1 MAEELRK
8 SVFNEELITHLS
20 DTFSREMSS
29 FDQKA
34 FRELVFQQDWE
45 DLGLKERM
53 RRITLSMHEVLPAD
67 YEEALHILYK
77 AAPTVGG
84 LQGTVFPDYVELYGL
99 NAWEAS
105 IKALAFFTPFSTSE
119 FGVRPFLI
127 QDQKRMLQ
135 QMIEWAGD
143 ENHHIRRL
151 ASEGSRPRL
160 PWGQSVPALKQ
171 DPKQTLP
178 ILEQLKRDE
187 SLYVRKSVANHLN
200 DISYIEKDWMLDVM
214 KSWYG
219 KDAKTDWIVKHACRS
234 LLKKGDSEALSLFG
248 YGDDPGVIVTG
259 LGLHPHTIT
268 IGDSIDFSFELSVEK
283 TMPLRIEYGIH
294 YVKAKGNR
302 TQKVFMLK
310 NVQAKAGQTLTVIK
324 KHAFKDLSTRK
335 HYSGTHTLS
344 VIVNGVVKAEADF
357 VIE

>member
-34 FRELVFQQDWE
+34 FHELVFQQDWE
-45 DLGLKERM
+45 DLALKERM
-53 RRITLSMHEVLPAD
+53 RRITFSMHEVLPDD

-99 NAWEAS
+99 NDWEAS

-119 FGVRPFLI
+119 FAVRPFLI

-283 TMPLRIEYGIH
+283 PMPLRIEYGIH

-310 NVQAKAGQTLTVIK
+310 NVQAKAGQTLTVTK
-324 KHAFKDLSTRK
+324 KHGFKDLSTRK

>member
-34 FRELVFQQDWE
+34 FHELVFQQDWE
-45 DLGLKERM
+45 NLALKERM

-99 NAWEAS
+99 NDWEAS

-119 FGVRPFLI
+119 FAVRPFLI

-283 TMPLRIEYGIH
+283 PMPLRIEYGIH

-310 NVQAKAGQTLTVIK
+310 NVQAKAGQTLTVTK
-324 KHAFKDLSTRK
+324 KHGFKDLSTRK

>member
-34 FRELVFQQDWE
+34 FHELVFQQDWE
-45 DLGLKERM
+45 DLALKERM

-99 NAWEAS
+99 NDWEAS

-119 FGVRPFLI
+119 FAVRPFLI

-219 KDAKTDWIVKHACRS
+219 KDVKTDWIVKHACRS

-248 YGDDPGVIVTG
+248 YGDDPGVTVTG

-283 TMPLRIEYGIH
+283 PMPLRIEYGIH

-310 NVQAKAGQTLTVIK
+310 NVQAKAGQTLTVTK
-324 KHAFKDLSTRK
+324 KHGFKDLSTRK

>member
-20 DTFSREMSS
+20 DAFSREMSS
-29 FDQKA
+29 FDKKG
-34 FRELVFQQDWE
+34 FHELVFQQDWE
-45 DLGLKERM
+45 DLALKERM

-77 AAPTVGG
+77 VAPTVGG
-84 LQGTVFPDYVELYGL
+84 LQGTIFPDYVELYGL

-119 FGVRPFLI
+119 FAVRPFLI
-127 QDQKRMLQ
+127 QDQKRMLE

-178 ILEQLKRDE
+178 ILEQLKCDE

-214 KSWYG
+214 KRWYG
-219 KDAKTDWIVKHACRS
+219 KDVKTDWIVKHACRS
-234 LLKKGDSEALSLFG
+234 LLKKETLKLCLF
-248 YGDDPGVIVTG
+248 
-259 LGLHPHTIT
+259 LAM
-268 IGDSIDFSFELSVEK
+268 E
-283 TMPLRIEYGIH
+283 M
-294 YVKAKGNR
+294 
-302 TQKVFMLK
+302 TQ
-310 NVQAKAGQTLTVIK
+310 
-324 KHAFKDLSTRK
+324 
-335 HYSGTHTLS
+335 
-344 VIVNGVVKAEADF
+344 E
-357 VIE
+357 

>member
-1 MAEELRK
+1 
-8 SVFNEELITHLS
+8 
-20 DTFSREMSS
+20 
-29 FDQKA
+29 
-34 FRELVFQQDWE
+34 
-45 DLGLKERM
+45 
-53 RRITLSMHEVLPAD
+53 MHEVLPDD

-105 IKALAFFTPFSTSE
+105 IKALAFLHRFPHQNL
-119 FGVRPFLI
+119 GCVRFNSRS
-127 QDQKRMLQ
+127 KRMLQ

-234 LLKKGDSEALSLFG
+234 LLKKEILKLCLSLAM
-248 YGDDPGVIVTG
+248 
-259 LGLHPHTIT
+259 
-268 IGDSIDFSFELSVEK
+268 E
-283 TMPLRIEYGIH
+283 M
-294 YVKAKGNR
+294 
-302 TQKVFMLK
+302 TQ
-310 NVQAKAGQTLTVIK
+310 A
-324 KHAFKDLSTRK
+324 
-335 HYSGTHTLS
+335 
-344 VIVNGVVKAEADF
+344 
-357 VIE
+357 

>member
-34 FRELVFQQDWE
+34 FHELVFQQDWE
-45 DLGLKERM
+45 DLALKERM
-53 RRITLSMHEVLPAD
+53 RRITFSMHEVLPDD

-99 NAWEAS
+99 NDWEAS

-119 FGVRPFLI
+119 FAVRPFLI

-160 PWGQSVPALKQ
+160 PWGRSVPALKQ

-283 TMPLRIEYGIH
+283 PMPLRIEYGIH

>member
-34 FRELVFQQDWE
+34 FHELVFQQDWE
-45 DLGLKERM
+45 DLALKERM
-53 RRITLSMHEVLPAD
+53 RRITFSMHEVLPDD

-99 NAWEAS
+99 NDWEAS

-119 FGVRPFLI
+119 FAVRPFLI

-283 TMPLRIEYGIH
+283 PMPLRIEYGIH

>member
-20 DTFSREMSS
+20 DVFLREMSS
-29 FDQKA
+29 FDKKA
-34 FRELVFQQDWE
+34 FHELVFQQDWE
-45 DLGLKERM
+45 DLALKERM

-84 LQGTVFPDYVELYGL
+84 LQGTIFPDYVELYGL
-99 NAWEAS
+99 NDWEAS

-119 FGVRPFLI
+119 FAVRPFLI
-127 QDQKRMLQ
+127 QDQKRMLE

-178 ILEQLKRDE
+178 ILEQLKRDD

-200 DISYIEKDWMLDVM
+200 DISYIEKGWMLDMM

-219 KDAKTDWIVKHACRS
+219 ENAKTDWIVKHACRS
-234 LLKKGDSEALSLFG
+234 LLKKGDPEALSLFG
-248 YGDDPGVIVTG
+248 YGDDPGVKVTG
-259 LGLHPHTIT
+259 LSLHPHTIT
-268 IGDSIDFSFELSVEK
+268 IGDSIDFSFRLSVK
-283 TMPLRIEYGIH
+283 KNMPLRIEYGIY

-310 NVQAKAGQTLTVIK
+310 NVQAKAGQTLTVTK

>member
-34 FRELVFQQDWE
+34 FHELVFQQDWE
-45 DLGLKERM
+45 DLALKERM
-53 RRITLSMHEVLPAD
+53 RRITLSMHEVLPDD

-77 AAPTVGG
+77 GAPTVGG

-99 NAWEAS
+99 NDWEAS

-119 FGVRPFLI
+119 FAVRPFLI
-127 QDQKRMLQ
+127 RDQKRMLQ
-135 QMIEWAGD
+135 QMIEWAED

-248 YGDDPGVIVTG
+248 YGDDPGVTVTG

-283 TMPLRIEYGIH
+283 PMPLRIEYGIH

-310 NVQAKAGQTLTVIK
+310 NVQAKAGQTLTVTK
-324 KHAFKDLSTRK
+324 KHGFKDLSTRK

>member
-34 FRELVFQQDWE
+34 FHELVFQQDWE
-45 DLGLKERM
+45 DLALKERM
-53 RRITLSMHEVLPAD
+53 RRITFSMHEVLPDD

-99 NAWEAS
+99 NDWEAS

-119 FGVRPFLI
+119 FAVRPFLI

-283 TMPLRIEYGIH
+283 PMPLRIEYGIH

-324 KHAFKDLSTRK
+324 KHGFKDLSTRK